1 MSFDLLFVSEHTAY
15 VHIASS
21 RHGHMAA
28 WVLVTDDPFR
38 LVSFLRSGQDFLKT
52 TMSTLDF
59 RKQPVMDH
67 GLHNVADVTIQSNL
81 IHSNPLTTYH
91 QQPALFR
98 ATTLL
103 VKNNTTFGHNSRVL

>member
-1 MSFDLLFVSEHTAY
+1 MGFDLLFVSEHTAY

-28 WVLVTDDPFR
+28 LLLVTDDLFHHV
-38 LVSFLRSGQDFLKT
+38 LFLRSGQDFLKT
-52 TMSTLDF
+52 TMSMLDF
-59 RKQPVMDH
+59 WKQPMMDH
-67 GLHNVADVTIQSNL
+67 GLHNVADMTIQSNP

-98 ATTLL
+98 ATHII
-103 VKNNTTFGHNSRVL
+103 NEE